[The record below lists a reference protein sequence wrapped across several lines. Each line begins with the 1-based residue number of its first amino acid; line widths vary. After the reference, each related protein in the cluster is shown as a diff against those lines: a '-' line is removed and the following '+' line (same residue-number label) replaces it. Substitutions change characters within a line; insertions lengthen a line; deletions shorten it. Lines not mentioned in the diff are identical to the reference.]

1 MESKP
6 RDMDLIRLGARGFP
20 WRPHK
25 SAVDRSLAEVYRS
38 TRGGA
43 ANRARVAEEADVG
56 GKERAR
62 DGGPERGQDALVQ
75 KERLCRVACCR
86 IVSLQK

>member
-43 ANRARVAEEADVG
+43 ANRARVAEEASRRC
-56 GKERAR
+56 K
-62 DGGPERGQDALVQ
+62 LVSA
-75 KERLCRVACCR
+75 KSEPCHGSSYTVR
-86 IVSLQK
+86 